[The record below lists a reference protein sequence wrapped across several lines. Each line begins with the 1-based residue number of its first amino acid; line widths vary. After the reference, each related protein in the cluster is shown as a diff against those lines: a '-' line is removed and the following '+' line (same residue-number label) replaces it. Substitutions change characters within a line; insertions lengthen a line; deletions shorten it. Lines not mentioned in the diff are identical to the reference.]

1 MSDKELSRINVIQS
15 VVEKRVDQGQIV
27 DNKRL
32 GAVLKLAQ
40 SKMDELERDGKRDR
54 SKKMPKRRAQ
64 ARVQEQLRAINPIL
78 ANPEEFRASL
88 KR

>member
-1 MSDKELSRINVIQS
+1 MVARRN
-15 VVEKRVDQGQIV
+15 
-27 DNKRL
+27 L

-64 ARVQEQLRAINPIL
+64 ARVQEQLRA
-78 ANPEEFRASL
+78 SL
-88 KR
+88 KS

>member
-1 MSDKELSRINVIQS
+1 MFDKLEC
-15 VVEKRVDQGQIV
+15 VDQGQIV
-27 DNKRL
+27 DNKRF
-32 GAVLKLAQ
+32 GAVLKLAL

-64 ARVQEQLRAINPIL
+64 ARVQEQLRAINPVQ

>member
-1 MSDKELSRINVIQS
+1 MFDKLEC
-15 VVEKRVDQGQIV
+15 VDQGQIV

-40 SKMDELERDGKRDR
+40 CKMDELERDGKRAR
-54 SKKMPKRRAQ
+54 SKKMPK
-64 ARVQEQLRAINPIL
+64 QLRAINPL
-78 ANPEEFRASL
+78 QANPEEFRASL

>member
-1 MSDKELSRINVIQS
+1 MFYKLEC
-15 VVEKRVDQGQIV
+15 VDQGQLV
-27 DNKRL
+27 DNKNL

-40 SKMDELERDGKRDR
+40 SKMDELERNGKRDR

-64 ARVQEQLRAINPIL
+64 ARIQEQLRAINPFL
-78 ANPEEFRASL
+78 ANPGEFRASL